1 MIATIN
7 VSVNNGSFSY
17 TGDSLNTFI
26 YNIKNDIT
34 KYNTKKRTVT
44 GSFLNDIIDMTKSGY
59 VVPISGKNKGK
70 GLTIK
75 GGRGADEITGT
86 AGNDTININTNSA
99 TTVIKAGKGE
109 NTINID
115 NTTTFGNI
123 TLTEKKLC
131 Q

>member
-7 VSVNNGSFSY
+7 ASVYNGSFSY

-34 KYNTKKRTVT
+34 TYNAKKRTVT

-75 GGRGADEITGT
+75 GGNGSDDITGT
-86 AGNDTININTNSA
+86 AL
-99 TTVIKAGKGE
+99 KGSIWK
-109 NTINID
+109 NTIIR
-115 NTTTFGNI
+115 
-123 TLTEKKLC
+123 TLTQKML
-131 Q
+131 